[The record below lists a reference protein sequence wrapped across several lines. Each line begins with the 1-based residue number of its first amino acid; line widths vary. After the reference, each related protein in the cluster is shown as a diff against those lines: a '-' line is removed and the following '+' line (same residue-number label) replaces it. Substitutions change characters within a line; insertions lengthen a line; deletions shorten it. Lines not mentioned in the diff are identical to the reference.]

1 MKQLSLAQAINRTL
15 RSEMRRD
22 DRIVVLG
29 EDVGGVGGL
38 FGTTEGLL
46 GEFGDQRV
54 LDTASAEGG
63 IIGTAVGM
71 ALYGLRPVAEIQFAD
86 FVYPGFDQIV
96 SEMAKIRYRSGGQYA
111 CPVVLRL
118 PAGGGVRGG
127 IYQSQSP
134 EAHFCHAPGLVVAMP
149 SNAADAAGLLRSA
162 LRSPDPVVFLEPK
175 RLYHDGRSEVP
186 EDHEVALGRAAI
198 RREGSDVSVFT
209 YGACVPA
216 ALEAAQIAAERG
228 IQTEV
233 VDLRTLQPF
242 DIETVLASI
251 AKTGRAVVVAEA
263 PRTASFA
270 AEIAATLAE
279 RAILHL
285 EAPVLRV
292 TGFDT
297 PVPLHFE
304 DAYLPDADRVV
315 AAIERVANF

>member
-1 MKQLSLAQAINRTL
+1 MKQLSLSQAINRTL
-15 RSEMRRD
+15 RAEMHRD
-22 DRIVVLG
+22 DRVVVLG
-29 EDVGGVGGL
+29 EDVGEVGGL
-38 FGTTEGLL
+38 FGATDGLL
-46 GEFGDQRV
+46 EEFGDTRV

-63 IIGTAVGM
+63 IVGTAVGM

-96 SEMAKIRYRSGGQYA
+96 SEMAKARYRSGGQYA

-118 PAGGGVRGG
+118 PCGGGVGGG

-134 EAHFCHAPGLVVAMP
+134 EAHFCHTPGLVVVMP

-162 LRSPDPVVFLEPK
+162 LRSADPVVFLEPK
-175 RLYHDGRSEVP
+175 RLYHDGRAEVDEEQAIP
-186 EDHEVALGRAAI
+186 FGQAAV
-198 RREGSDVSVFT
+198 RREGADVSLFT
-209 YGACVPA
+209 YGGCVGPS
-216 ALEAAQIAAERG
+216 LEAAEVAAERG

-233 VDLRTLQPF
+233 VDLRTLQPL

-263 PRTASFA
+263 PRTGSYA

-292 TGFDT
+292 SGFDT
-297 PVPLHFE
+297 PVPLKFE
-304 DAYLPDADRVV
+304 DAYLPDSERVL